1 MGLTQTTK
9 LMAVNTMLSVIGE
22 APVNTLAATSQ
33 TADVILA
40 QNLLDEVSREVQ
52 AAGWNFNRETEV
64 ELSPANNNIILPTNT
79 GRVDVEPAHAKNKHY
94 IQRGTKLYNKTDKT
108 FVIEQTMKCTI
119 VYMLDWDDLPETAR
133 QYVMIRAARKFQDR
147 VVGSDKH
154 HSFTQ
159 VDEFQALVALRDAET
174 DGGDYTIFD
183 NNDVARVINR
193 GNVINR
199 ITT

>member
-1 MGLTQTTK
+1 
-9 LMAVNTMLSVIGE
+9 
-22 APVNTLAATSQ
+22 
-33 TADVILA
+33 
-40 QNLLDEVSREVQ
+40 
-52 AAGWNFNRETEV
+52 
-64 ELSPANNNIILPTNT
+64 
-79 GRVDVEPAHAKNKHY
+79 
-94 IQRGTKLYNKTDKT
+94 
-108 FVIEQTMKCTI
+108 
-119 VYMLDWDDLPETAR
+119 
-133 QYVMIRAARKFQDR
+133 MIRAARKFQDR

-154 HSFTQ
+154 HAFTQ